1 MRRNSSDLGREEPL
15 LPGRPPKYSFDA
27 TMVRRTVQLTRLQFR
42 PKVTP
47 YPSVLTSAILLII
60 FSCAK
65 EVAVYYSG
73 NLASEYYAVLPIK
86 SNSAFS
92 WLVGKSLIIV
102 LSTAL
107 GNSLVKYF
115 GGVYQVRT
123 RLVLTHYIQSRY
135 VKKGHL
141 YATVVN
147 SLLDNPDQRIT
158 QDIDKF
164 ARTSAELLRDLI
176 ICPILVIY
184 YTYKTWDIA
193 GYLGPVIIYAFFIVG
208 TVITRWLMT
217 PVITRVYAQEKQEG
231 AFRFQHVFTRVNAE
245 AIALQQGE
253 MFEQLALNQS
263 LMTIIHWQ
271 WAIIKR
277 KLWLDLSTETF
288 GYLGS
293 IISYLILAIPIFAG
307 KYDHMDP
314 TSLSSLISQTSF
326 INMYLIYQFTT
337 IVQKAAVL
345 SDFAGFV
352 ARISQFIETLE
363 EDVSTT
369 PSEKF
374 DSSSDSDEDLNEFPA
389 SGRLE
394 TQGDSIVVENLSYT
408 LPSGRLLFRNMNFQV
423 NPGQHLLIMGPNG
436 SGKSSLVRL
445 LGGLWTPQTG
455 QITIPED
462 TPQRTGL
469 MIFPQASYLT
479 MGSLYDQI
487 VYPNPSINEANN
499 YFRHSTFFE
508 RLWQRLGIKK
518 TGPRSVNGGIVPP
531 QASQLAS
538 TSKRPSLNSL
548 CSHSDLGDL
557 DSGKPA
563 TAQRASH
570 YTMSGDTSTEVNQSP
585 SNPAK
590 ELITDNQL
598 FLLLNRVGLDRVA
611 RTIPFHQTF
620 QPSEWSQLL
629 SPGETQKLLF
639 ARLLY
644 FKPRFAVMD
653 ESTAAVDAFS
663 SVYLYEEAQKEGIT
677 LLTISHNDVL
687 KPFHRNILSFNND
700 GTISQTVIS
709 SS

>member
-15 LPGRPPKYSFDA
+15 LPGRPPKYSFNA
-27 TMVRRTVQLTRLQFR
+27 AMVRRTAQLTKLQFL
-42 PKVTP
+42 PSSTP
-47 YPSVLTSAILLII
+47 YPSVLTSAIILIL

-73 NLASEYYAVLPIK
+73 NLASEYYSVLPIK
-86 SNSAFS
+86 SGSAFG

-135 VKKGHL
+135 IKKGHL
-141 YATVVN
+141 YLTIAN

-164 ARTSAELLRDLI
+164 ARASAELLRDLI
-176 ICPILVIY
+176 ICPILVVY

-193 GYLGPVIIYAFFIVG
+193 GYLGPVITYSFFIVG
-208 TVITRWLMT
+208 TIISRWLMT
-217 PVITRVYAQEKQEG
+217 PVISRVYAQEKQEG

-271 WAIIKR
+271 WAIVKR
-277 KLWLDLSTETF
+277 KLWLDMSTEAF

-307 KYDHMDP
+307 KYDHLDP
-314 TSLSSLISQTSF
+314 TALSSLISQTSF
-326 INMYLIYQFTT
+326 INMYLIFQFTT

-352 ARISQFIETLE
+352 ARISQFIEFLE
-363 EDVSTT
+363 EDTSSFQ
-369 PSEKF
+369 SEKS
-374 DSSSDSDEDLNEFPA
+374 DSSSDSDEDPNEFV
-389 SGRLE
+389 GRGGLE
-394 TQGDSIVVENLSYT
+394 VQGDSIVAENLSYS
-408 LPSGRLLFRNMNFQV
+408 LSSGRLLFRNMNFQV
-423 NPGQHLLIMGPNG
+423 KPGQHLLIMGPNG

-455 QITIPED
+455 RMIVPED
-462 TPQRTGL
+462 TPQRAGL

-487 VYPNPSINEANN
+487 VYPNRSINETNN
-499 YFRHSTFFE
+499 YFRCSTFFE

-518 TGPRSVNGGIVPP
+518 ASQRPVTGGILPP
-531 QASQLAS
+531 QMSQLAS
-538 TSKRPSLNSL
+538 TSKRLSLNSL
-548 CSHSDLGDL
+548 CSHSDIGGL
-557 DSGKPA
+557 DAGKP
-563 TAQRASH
+563 TI
-570 YTMSGDTSTEVNQSP
+570 SGDTSAEVNQSSP
-585 SNPAK
+585 NPAS
-590 ELITDNQL
+590 ELLTDNQL

-620 QPSEWSQLL
+620 QSSEWSQLL

-644 FKPRFAVMD
+644 FKPQFAVMD

-663 SVYLYEEAQKEGIT
+663 SVYLYEEVQKEGIT

-687 KPFHRNILSFNND
+687 KPFHRNILSFNED
-700 GTISQTVIS
+700 GTISLSAIS